1 MTSGREVQRLTSGE
15 RQEAGMEA
23 GGEENRGVT
32 AHEERGEEDE
42 RKRGETVIE
51 RGN

>member
-23 GGEENRGVT
+23 GGEENGGVT

-42 RKRGETVIE
+42 RENGETVIE
-51 RGN
+51 GGN

>member
-1 MTSGREVQRLTSGE
+1 
-15 RQEAGMEA
+15 MEA
-23 GGEENRGVT
+23 GGEENGGVT

-51 RGN
+51 RGKLRRGEKREG